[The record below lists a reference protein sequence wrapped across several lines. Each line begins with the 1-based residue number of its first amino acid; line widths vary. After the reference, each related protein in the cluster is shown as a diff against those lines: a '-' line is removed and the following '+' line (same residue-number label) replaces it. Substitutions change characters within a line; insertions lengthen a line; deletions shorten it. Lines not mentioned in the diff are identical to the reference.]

1 MILQVHT
8 EKELVDMVHSL
19 KKELEQFRTQ
29 NKSTIKKLESM
40 QVEINKKPNVQIKE
54 TVIKEIEKQTS
65 VENVIVKTDA
75 SLVPTVKKLSDRLKA
90 LESIKPE
97 VINTVVEKTIIKTD
111 KSVVPTLKKI
121 SDRLKALEEK
131 PPQIQ
136 IKESIIKEIE
146 KPTIKEITLIQ
157 TDSSVIPTL
166 KKLSDRLSSL
176 ENKPVEVK
184 QVVHTKEIKID
195 ASVIPTLKKLS
206 TRIKDLEETKPE
218 PQIIKEL
225 TTHEIKDVSAAS
237 KKEIED
243 IKKSILNIKP
253 IINNITQGV
262 SSNDVIELIDKR
274 VILNFINKLYG
285 K

>member
-8 EKELVDMVHSL
+8 EKELIGIVGSL
-19 KKELEQFRTQ
+19 KKEIEQLLAQ
-29 NKSTIKKLESM
+29 NKATEKKLYSM
-40 QVEINKKPNVQIKE
+40 QIEIDKKPNVQIKE

-90 LESIKPE
+90 LESIKPD
-97 VINTVVEKTIIKTD
+97 VINTTVEKIIIQTD

-121 SDRLKALEEK
+121 SDRLKVLEGK

-146 KPTIKEITLIQ
+146 KPTIKEVTLIQ
-157 TDSSVIPTL
+157 TDSSVLPTL
-166 KKLSDRLSSL
+166 KKLSSRVKSL
-176 ENKPVEVK
+176 E
-184 QVVHTKEIKID
+184 EIK
-195 ASVIPTLKKLS
+195 PKN
-206 TRIKDLEETKPE
+206 
-218 PQIIKEL
+218 QIIKEL

-243 IKKSILNIKP
+243 IKNSILKIKP